1 MLMTANPC
9 ADAERW
15 ENEMDRRE
23 AAAEDSKARALQKL
37 QRAASFL
44 APTDW
49 FLEKMPG
56 PFGRP
61 MSFDEML
68 AEAIADGD
76 SETLAALGRLM
87 VSDAARAV
95 RTAVMAHIADRYPE
109 GINAA

>member
-15 ENEMDRRE
+15 ENEMDRR
-23 AAAEDSKARALQKL
+23 AAAADEARARAMQKL
-37 QRAASFL
+37 QRAAAFMT
-44 APTDW
+44 PVDW
-49 FLEKMPG
+49 FHERMPG
-56 PFGRP
+56 PFGLP

-76 SETLAALGRLM
+76 HDSITALGALM
-87 VSDAARAV
+87 VSQPALQL
-95 RTAVMAHIADRYPE
+95 RTAVMAHIANRYPE

>member
-15 ENEMDRRE
+15 ANHCDAIE
-23 AAAEDSKARALQKL
+23 AAAEINKTRAMQKL

-44 APTDW
+44 TPVDW

-76 SETLAALGRLM
+76 HDSLSALGELM
-87 VSDAARAV
+87 VSDAAQKVRA
-95 RTAVMAHIADRYPE
+95 AVMAHIADRYPE

>member
-15 ENEMDRRE
+15 ANHCDAKE
-23 AAAEDSKARALQKL
+23 AAAEADKARAFQKL

-76 SETLAALGRLM
+76 HASITLLGALM
-87 VSDAARAV
+87 VSQPALQL
-95 RTAVMAHIADRYPE
+95 RTAVMAHIANRYPE

>member
-15 ENEMDRRE
+15 ENEMGRSG
-23 AAAEDSKARALQKL
+23 AAADEDRARAMQKL
-37 QRAASFL
+37 QRAAAFMT
-44 APTDW
+44 PTDW
-49 FLEKMPG
+49 FHERMPG
-56 PFGRP
+56 PFGLP

-76 SETLAALGRLM
+76 HDSLVALGALM
-87 VSDAARAV
+87 VSDAARHV
-95 RTAVMAHIADRYPE
+95 RTAVMAHIANRYPE

>member
-15 ENEMDRRE
+15 ANHCDAKE
-23 AAAEDSKARALQKL
+23 AAAEADKARAMRKL
-37 QRAASFL
+37 QAAASFL

-49 FLEKMPG
+49 FLEMMPG

-68 AEAIADGD
+68 AEAIADHD
-76 SETLAALGRLM
+76 SITALGALM
-87 VSDAARAV
+87 VSQPALQL
-95 RTAVMAHIADRYPE
+95 RTAVMAHFADRYE
-109 GINAA
+109 LWAARGGE